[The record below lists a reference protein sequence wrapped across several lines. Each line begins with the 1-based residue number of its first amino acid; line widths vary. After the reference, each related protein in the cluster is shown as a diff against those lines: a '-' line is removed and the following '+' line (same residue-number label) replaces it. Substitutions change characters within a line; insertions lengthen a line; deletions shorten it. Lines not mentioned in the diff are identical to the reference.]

1 MNITDIQIRLR
12 KIGEELTL
20 LEGAL
25 EELKPKDK
33 KAGKDVYKN
42 IDILAGK
49 NPICNNRLAKEEDI
63 LKKYYIQFL
72 SIIANM
78 DKRNY
83 EDKLLYITRL
93 ARGIGYEGDAKDIEM
108 LGVDISNDIFENI
121 VRFTDKYNYNIIADG
136 LIVADINGEAEDDV
150 ISLISG
156 MAGYMGCSKE
166 DMRVISTVAVCM
178 LENEFDRLNELDINT
193 NKWMGVF
200 SDQIPEE
207 WLIKNR
213 VYYKRLYDKSCYSDD
228 REFPYIMDDYKAS
241 SIVKKGNILEG
252 IWNRSSTSLGAIF
265 TWMQPKNIE
274 KKENGKKVE
283 NNGILYMKESKY
295 ENDKKAYDVYIVS
308 LFDDMKKVKEWV
320 RKQKKG

>member
-1 MNITDIQIRLR
+1 MNMTDIQMRLR

-166 DMRVISTVAVCM
+166 DMKVISTVAVCM

-213 VYYKRLYDKSCYSDD
+213 VFYKSLNGRSNSCYILFDGIAMCIKEGLNSG
-228 REFPYIMDDYKAS
+228 
-241 SIVKKGNILEG
+241 SIAKKGDILEERRES
-252 IWNRSSTSLGAIF
+252 IPRSIF
-265 TWMQPKNIE
+265 R
-274 KKENGKKVE
+274 KKEDKPEGKIVEKDGIIFLKKTEE
-283 NNGILYMKESKY
+283 NNIYV
-295 ENDKKAYDVYIVS
+295 DIFYDVYIVS
-308 LFDDMKKVKEWV
+308 FFDDMEKVSEWAD
-320 RKQKKG
+320 KQKKG

>member
-33 KAGKDVYKN
+33 KSGKDVYKN

-108 LGVDISNDIFENI
+108 LGIDISNDIFENI
-121 VRFTDKYNYNIIADG
+121 VRFTDKYNYNIIADS
-136 LIVADINGEAEDDV
+136 LIVASIMGEAEDDV

-166 DMRVISTVAVCM
+166 DMKVISTVAVCM

-207 WLIKNR
+207 WLVKNR
-213 VYYKRLYDKSCYSDD
+213 VFYKSVHLKNGINSG
-228 REFPYIMDDYKAS
+228 
-241 SIVKKGNILEG
+241 SIVKKGDILEERRESNWFNPFSWEKEDKPEDKIVEKDG
-252 IWNRSSTSLGAIF
+252 IIF
-265 TWMQPKNIE
+265 L
-274 KKENGKKVE
+274 KKTEE
-283 NNGILYMKESKY
+283 NNI
-295 ENDKKAYDVYIVS
+295 NADIFYDVYIVS
-308 LFDDMKKVKEWV
+308 FFDDMEKVNKWAD
-320 RKQKKG
+320 KQKKG